1 MFLCL
6 AKNYLI
12 NNQLIT
18 KKKILG
24 ENPAIISIEASS
36 VFGWEKYT
44 GSKGISLG
52 MKSFGKSAPYNDLY
66 KHFKLT
72 SDDVVKTAKKMLG
85 K

>member
-1 MFLCL
+1 MFFVSFDR
-6 AKNYLI
+6 NVFPRDDQFFQI
-12 NNQLIT
+12 
-18 KKKILG
+18 
-24 ENPAIISIEASS
+24 